1 VVDYPFEQANIILQ
15 LRSWD
20 ARAMKDVLDA
30 VAAFKEREK
39 LTFEIKPAGSAY
51 FNLVWNQEVLK
62 DMIVGFGLALL
73 VVFAI
78 LALDFRSLKW
88 AMVAYVPLLLTV
100 ALIFGVIGFVGK
112 DFDMPVAVLS
122 CLSLGMAVDFAI
134 HFVTR
139 YRQRLE
145 ASTEV
150 NLDARVNEALRWV
163 VTWPGKGIVRNAAL
177 FAVAFS
183 VMIFA
188 PLTPYMTVGVFIVAM
203 MVLSALATLS
213 LLPALIKTFK
223 LQ

>member
-1 VVDYPFEQANIILQ
+1 
-15 LRSWD
+15 
-20 ARAMKDVLDA
+20 
-30 VAAFKEREK
+30 
-39 LTFEIKPAGSAY
+39 
-51 FNLVWNQEVLK
+51 VWNQEVLK

-88 AMVAYVPLLLTV
+88 ATVAYIPLLLTV
-100 ALIFGVIGFVGK
+100 GTVFGVIGFVGK

-139 YRQRLE
+139 LRQRLD
-145 ASTEV
+145 ASTQPDV
-150 NLDARVNEALRWV
+150 NKRMDEALTWV
-163 VTWPGKGIVRNAAL
+163 ITWPGKGVIRNAAL

-183 VMIFA
+183 VMILA
-188 PLTPYMTVGVFIVAM
+188 PLTPYMTVGLFIVSM
-203 MVLSALATLS
+203 MALSSMATLS